1 MVAVDTNIWI
11 YLFSKQD
18 EKKRLIVE
26 EVIASLS
33 VKGIVIS
40 SQIFKEIAKVLSVDF
55 KLSAKDTIEVL
66 SKIEKLAIVRHE
78 TQEDIKLAVK
88 VRERFNL
95 QFFDSVIVAFC
106 LNRNIKVLITED
118 KFIDKVSYQ
127 EKELL
132 LMNPFKS
139 TTHL

>member
-78 TQEDIKLAVK
+78 MQEDIKLAVK

-106 LNRNIKVLITED
+106 LNRNIKALITED

-127 EKELL
+127 GKELVL
-132 LMNPFKS
+132 INPFK
-139 TTHL
+139 

>member
-78 TQEDIKLAVK
+78 MQEDIKLAVK

-106 LNRNIKVLITED
+106 LNRDIKVLITED

-127 EKELL
+127 GKELVL
-132 LMNPFKS
+132 INPFK
-139 TTHL
+139 